1 MHRIGGK
8 KRPPPGDGHV
18 KLQMMKKSRLQH
30 QWNLASQVE
39 AEQHPFFVG
48 RQNELNTI
56 RQNIEH
62 GAGSIIVGRRGS
74 GKTALLRMHQLGG
87 GSEYPGGIAYIQCQA
102 LFNPIVEEIRLKITV
117 PVKGRAMVFA
127 DDVHALAKDQ
137 LEELQ
142 HFLDI
147 NPQVHFVA
155 TADESFRYQFT
166 NAKDIHLG
174 GLSQNDYYA
183 ILNAHIKAANLDPK
197 TAKLLWESTTG
208 SPLFANVANRT
219 IRDHL
224 LTWRQLLESLQ
235 GFEYSGIL
243 DPAGRPLPPA
253 ASLSP
258 KLIVSVENTNHNILE
273 QLRRDPRKFWELSP
287 RKFEEIVAEL
297 LTGLGYEVQ
306 LTPFSGDGGFDMYAA
321 KSDAIGRFLFL
332 VECKRYVPPGKVGIQ
347 VIRSLH
353 GVVQQKNANA
363 GIVATT
369 SFFTKGAKEFQ
380 STLKHQL
387 HLNDYFALQ
396 SWLKGQG

>member
-1 MHRIGGK
+1 
-8 KRPPPGDGHV
+8 
-18 KLQMMKKSRLQH
+18 MKKSRRQP
-30 QWNLASQVE
+30 QWNLTTRVE
-39 AEQHPFFVG
+39 AEHSPTFVG
-48 RQNELNTI
+48 REDELRAI
-56 RQNIEH
+56 RQNIENETD
-62 GAGSIIVGRRGS
+62 SIIVGRRGS
-74 GKTALLRMHQLGG
+74 GKTALLRMHQHDGG
-87 GSEYPGGIAYIQCQA
+87 NVFPGGIAYIQCQA
-102 LFNPIVEEIRLKITV
+102 LLFNSIVDDICLQITV
-117 PVKGRAMVFA
+117 PVKERAMVII
-127 DDVHALAKDQ
+127 DDAHSLAKDQ

-147 NPQVHFVA
+147 NPKVRFVA
-155 TADESFRYQFT
+155 TADESFQYQFK
-166 NAKDIHLG
+166 NAKAIHLG

-183 ILNAHIKAANLDPK
+183 ILNANIRAVNADLKIAR
-197 TAKLLWESTTG
+197 LLWEATTG
-208 SPLFANVANRT
+208 SPLFANIANRT
-219 IRDHL
+219 IRENL
-224 LTWRQLLESLQ
+224 LTWRQLFESLQ

-243 DPAGRPLPPA
+243 DSDGRPLPPA

-258 KLIVSVENTNHNILE
+258 QLIVAVENTNYNILE

-321 KSDAIGRFLFL
+321 KNDAIGRFLFL

-380 STLKHQL
+380 SKLKHQL